1 MANSP
6 DDPKKKLEDYAKFSG
21 LAIQMA
27 VLIILA
33 AYGGKWLDEK
43 LENETPGWTITLILF
58 AIFVSLYQVI
68 RAVIK
73 FTDKDD

>member
-1 MANSP
+1 MADSQ
-6 DDPKKKLEDYAKFSG
+6 DDPKKKLENYAKFSS
-21 LAIQMA
+21 LAIQMT
-27 VLIILA
+27 VLIVLA

-43 LENETPGWTITLILF
+43 QENETPVWTIVLILI

-73 FTDKDD
+73 ISDKDD

>member
-1 MANSP
+1 MAKKP
-6 DDPKKKLEDYAKFSG
+6 DDHKSKLENYAKFSG
-21 LAIQMA
+21 LAFQMA

-33 AYGGKWLDEK
+33 AYGGKWLDERQ
-43 LENETPGWTITLILF
+43 ENETPGWTIVLILI

-73 FTDKDD
+73 ISKKDD

>member
-1 MANSP
+1 MADSQ
-6 DDPKKKLEDYAKFSG
+6 DDPKKKLENYAKFSS
-21 LAIQMA
+21 LAIQMT
-27 VLIILA
+27 VLIVLA

-43 LENETPGWTITLILF
+43 QKNETPVWTIVLILI

-73 FTDKDD
+73 ISDKDD

>member
-1 MANSP
+1 MADSQ
-6 DDPKKKLEDYAKFSG
+6 DDPKKKLENYAKFSS

-27 VLIILA
+27 VLIVLA

-43 LENETPGWTITLILF
+43 QKNETPVWTIVLILI

-73 FTDKDD
+73 ISDKDD